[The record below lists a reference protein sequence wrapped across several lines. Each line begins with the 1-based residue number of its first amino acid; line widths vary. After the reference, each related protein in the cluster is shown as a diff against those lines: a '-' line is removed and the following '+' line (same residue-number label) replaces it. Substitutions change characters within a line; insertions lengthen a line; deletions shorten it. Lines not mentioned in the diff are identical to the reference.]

1 MKRMLEWAGRVLFLL
16 SLGAAAVAAHAQ
28 AHFDEEEEKPWE
40 ELPLQLPAFPRDE
53 NFLSFYVSPT
63 ATNRF
68 YLDTASLSVGSD
80 GVVRYVL
87 LVLSDAGV
95 RNITYE
101 GMRCQ
106 TRERRIY
113 ATGRPDGSWAEARAG
128 KWVRIRE
135 QVTNRQHAAL
145 FTDLL
150 CPDGVIVHRVG
161 DILRSLKKEGRPL
174 VGTP

>member
-1 MKRMLEWAGRVLFLL
+1 MTKWIARILLALFL
-16 SLGAAAVAAHAQ
+16 GGTAVHLQAQ

-40 ELPLQLPAFPRDE
+40 ELPLQLPPFPVDA

-87 LVLSDAGV
+87 LALSDSGV

-113 ATGRPDGSWAEARAG
+113 ATGRSDGSWAEVRAG

-150 CPDGVIVHRVG
+150 CPDGVIAHRVS

-174 VGTP
+174 VRTP

>member
-1 MKRMLEWAGRVLFLL
+1 MNSFVRTLCALFLAGL
-16 SLGAAAVAAHAQ
+16 AVQAQ
-28 AHFDEEEEKPWE
+28 AAFDEEFEEKPWE
-40 ELPLQLPAFPRDE
+40 EIAVQLPPFPKDE

-68 YLDTASLSVGSD
+68 FLDTESLSVGSD

-87 LVLSDAGV
+87 LALSDSGV
-95 RNITYE
+95 RNITFE

-106 TRERRIY
+106 TREWRIY
-113 ATGRPDGSWAEARAG
+113 AVGRPDGGWSKARSNQW
-128 KWVRIRE
+128 KPVRE

-150 CPDGVIVHRVG
+150 CPDGVIAFRVS
-161 DILRSLKKEGRPL
+161 DILRALKKEGRPL
-174 VGTP
+174 SKAP